1 MGWSIEN
8 EKLTKTFQLKGFS
21 AVIDKLPELAKIADG
36 MNHHPDFS
44 VHSYKFISFT
54 LFTHDKK
61 AITEKDH
68 ALAKEID
75 NLFEN

>member
-1 MGWSIEN
+1 MSWKTEN
-8 EKLTKTFQLKGFS
+8 EKLTKTFQLTGFS
-21 AVIDKLPELAKIADG
+21 AVINKLPALAKIADA

-44 VHSYKFISFT
+44 VHGYKFITFT

-75 NLFEN
+75 RLFEN